1 MKATLIL
8 TMDQQSMASFKVNS
22 GCQRSG
28 QLRHELSVEQTSN
41 DLDTFKT
48 VDMENKLLRTTGSVK
63 GTSIISEDKIPTVL
77 PLQLA
82 IAEGPDRLP
91 ADKNTQEVLCG
102 KLRVLEADLC
112 NITSLLSEFSAHLV
126 SINSEERTIFITFK
140 TFEEIWKF
148 TTYHR
153 MGFLRQCLGNLLLDQ
168 EFWLNALDQEDS
180 GIEVSFNEE
189 ALNQMYKGF
198 LMQEGSFFGT
208 CTVNQMFDSSTS
220 GSDLYLEKGDIALFE
235 PPFLGS
241 GWTVLSLADGSRGT
255 KARPALEPVIPFHE
269 WFLKSCPEWV
279 LVGSGKTCSDLPFQ
293 IALGICEATEVYDGN
308 GPDELSFEAGD
319 RIIITGLLV
328 TCFEWFMGKLE
339 RTGEMGLV
347 KTSLVKATE
356 SLSEADEIFMKQED
370 RTIFNLEQETIKKET
385 IAFLKK
391 TCQGNLTTVYKL
403 DSANSRSVEDGPSD
417 SECVGMNRNI
427 SNILSEI
434 KENLQ
439 NDQTQDSEKLRID
452 KPIRSTE
459 SPQDIPHFT
468 VCSEQDGSSPDRYY
482 SLLSFLSSRDHLP
495 EFQLLYAAYPEFLL
509 LHFQGHSDEEELVAY
524 LGVAR
529 EMARKKRMSWAQS
542 RICFLLGQLC
552 AGRSKFSQAR
562 VYYEEALSIP
572 RDYFTD
578 RYLLSAIYSNLALIY
593 LTQKNAEK
601 YLALSERFAALLMAF
616 CDYLSGTEDPEVLK
630 FALKKAILSYNK
642 AAEARVC
649 FLLAKFYL
657 KLGEGMSAVPFIERL
672 QILAD
677 EMPGTCDR
685 MRSHSFL
692 LLAKLYSDCGLLYL
706 AESSAQQACQQVS
719 SSVTDCFCS
728 ISLLLEIARELYGVD
743 IPAQVAPCL
752 TRAAAL
758 ESADM
763 EPSLSHAYALCLSW
777 LFHKH
782 GMPKKA
788 VHYMCDFLNH
798 SSATTLSQSDA
809 SAVLIWLAWLYICD
823 LQHHSALDVLDS
835 VLSSLP
841 EHCTTQL
848 EGVIYNMRGITLRHA
863 GDVKQAAE
871 NFHAAVDVC
880 EEFEDRRN
888 WAIALANFGFLS
900 LQANAKRVAE
910 EQLTQAIELFSELED
925 EDHELN
931 FVVVL
936 LALGKLYITQGFC
949 EKGKVCYE
957 WALLISILSDNSESQ
972 LQATHHLCQ
981 LYSEACPDE
990 AQCIIYNEHQ
1000 LNLLHQTG
1008 DRTLEAEI
1016 LEKIS
1021 LLYLSL
1027 GTEKANRCALD
1038 YTKRSIGI
1046 YIDMGTKR
1054 KEAHGWLQ
1062 AGKIYHLLKQTELVD
1077 LYVQVAQDIALSTG
1091 DTLFILELL
1100 EVAGDVFFN
1109 STQDREKAVCF
1120 YRDRA
1125 LPIAVKTSSVRCQL
1139 RLCNKLAELLL
1150 QLGQHREALEFAQ
1163 TALEISVSLA
1173 DRLNERVAFH
1183 RLATLYHC
1191 LSQFELAEHYFLKA
1205 LSLCPSPL
1213 QFDEEA
1219 LYYVKVYQTLGD
1231 IIFHD
1236 LKDPFDAAGYYH
1248 LALAAAMDLGN
1259 KKSQLELCTRLA
1271 TIYHNFLMDRELSLH
1286 FYQRARVFAA
1296 DLNIRRINLSPDQS
1310 FCTKSQYRITA
1321 SQETG

>member
-1 MKATLIL
+1 
-8 TMDQQSMASFKVNS
+8 
-22 GCQRSG
+22 
-28 QLRHELSVEQTSN
+28 
-41 DLDTFKT
+41 
-48 VDMENKLLRTTGSVK
+48 
-63 GTSIISEDKIPTVL
+63 
-77 PLQLA
+77 
-82 IAEGPDRLP
+82 
-91 ADKNTQEVLCG
+91 
-102 KLRVLEADLC
+102 
-112 NITSLLSEFSAHLV
+112 
-126 SINSEERTIFITFK
+126 
-140 TFEEIWKF
+140 
-148 TTYHR
+148 
-153 MGFLRQCLGNLLLDQ
+153 FLHQCLGNLLLDQ

-189 ALNQMYKGF
+189 VLNQMYKGF
-198 LMQEGSFFGT
+198 LMQEGSSFFGT
-208 CTVNQMFDSSTS
+208 CAVNQMFDSSTS

-279 LVGSGKTCSDLPFQ
+279 LVGSGKTCSDLPFL
-293 IALGICEATEVYDGN
+293 IAVGICEATEVYDGN

-339 RTGEMGLV
+339 RTGDMGLV
-347 KTSLVKATE
+347 KTCLVKATD
-356 SLSEADEIFMKQED
+356 SLSESDEIFMKQEN
-370 RTIFNLEQETIKKET
+370 RNIFNLEQGTIKQET

-403 DSANSRSVEDGPSD
+403 GKLFQCFIQQIQDQLKVATYLSLDGPSD
-417 SECVGMNRNI
+417 SEYVGMNRNI
-427 SNILSEI
+427 ANILNEI

-439 NDQTQDSEKLRID
+439 NGQTQDSEKLQTD
-452 KPIRSTE
+452 ELIRSTE
-459 SPQDIPHFT
+459 SPQEIPHFT
-468 VCSEQDGSSPDRYY
+468 VCSEQDGTSPDRYY
-482 SLLSFLSSRDHLP
+482 SLLSFLSSRDHQP

-529 EMARKKRMSWAQS
+529 EIARKKRMSWAQS
-542 RICFLLGQLC
+542 RICVLLGQLC

-578 RYLLSAIYSNLALIY
+578 MYLLSAIYSNLALIY

-630 FALKKAILSYNK
+630 FALKKAILSHNK

-649 FLLAKFYL
+649 FLLARFYL

-692 LLAKLYSDCGLLYL
+692 LLARLYSDYGLLHL

-728 ISLLLEIARELYGVD
+728 ISLLLENARELYGVD

-752 TRAAAL
+752 ARAAAL

-788 VHYMCDFLNH
+788 VHYMCEFLNH

-809 SAVLIWLAWLYICD
+809 SAALIWLAWLYICD

-880 EEFEDRRN
+880 EQFEDRRN

-900 LQANAKRVAE
+900 LQAKAKRVAE
-910 EQLTQAIELFSELED
+910 DQLTQAIELFSDLED
-925 EDHELN
+925 DDHELN

-936 LALGKLYITQGFC
+936 LALGKLYVSQGFC

-957 WALLISILSDNSESQ
+957 WALLISILNDNSESQ
-972 LQATHHLCQ
+972 LQATHHMCQ

-990 AQCIIYNEHQ
+990 AQCIIYSEHQ

-1008 DRTLEAEI
+1008 DRTLEAET

-1046 YIDMGTKR
+1046 YIDMGMKR

-1062 AGKIYHLLKQTELVD
+1062 AGKIYHILKQTELVD

-1100 EVAGDVFFN
+1100 EAAGDVFFN

-1150 QLGQHREALEFAQ
+1150 QLGQHGEALEFAQ

-1173 DRLNERVAFH
+1173 DHLNERVAFH

-1191 LSQFELAEHYFLKA
+1191 LSQFELAEHHFLKA

-1286 FYQRARVFAA
+1286 FYQRARAFAA

-1310 FCTKSQYRITA
+1310 FCTTSQYRITT
-1321 SQETG
+1321 SQDTS

>member
-1 MKATLIL
+1 
-8 TMDQQSMASFKVNS
+8 MDQQSMASFKVNS

>member
-1 MKATLIL
+1 
-8 TMDQQSMASFKVNS
+8 MASWRGNS
-22 GCQRSG
+22 GSQRYG
-28 QLRHELSVEQTSN
+28 HYRQEVYVKHNSN
-41 DLDTFKT
+41 DL
-48 VDMENKLLRTTGSVK
+48 G
-63 GTSIISEDKIPTVL
+63 
-77 PLQLA
+77 
-82 IAEGPDRLP
+82 
-91 ADKNTQEVLCG
+91 
-102 KLRVLEADLC
+102 
-112 NITSLLSEFSAHLV
+112 LLS
-126 SINSEERTIFITFK
+126 
-140 TFEEIWKF
+140 
-148 TTYHR
+148 
-153 MGFLRQCLGNLLLDQ
+153 QCLGNLILDQ
-168 EFWLNALDQEDS
+168 GFWLNSLDQKDS
-180 GIEVSFNEE
+180 GIEVSIKEE
-189 ALNQMYKGF
+189 AINQMYKSF
-198 LMQEGSFFGT
+198 LMQEGSFFGS

-255 KARPALEPVIPFHE
+255 KAWPALEPVIPFHQ

-279 LVGSGKTCSDLPFQ
+279 LVGSGKTCCNLPFK
-293 IALGICEATEVYDGN
+293 IAVGICEATEVYDGN
-308 GPDELSFEAGD
+308 GPDELSFETGD
-319 RIIITGLLV
+319 RIIIKGLLV

-339 RTGEMGLV
+339 RTGDTGLV
-347 KTSLVKATE
+347 KTSLVKATNSLCE
-356 SLSEADEIFMKQED
+356 SDEIFIKQED
-370 RTIFNLEQETIKKET
+370 SKIFNLEQEKIKKEA

-391 TCQGNLTTVYKL
+391 TCQSNVATVYKL
-403 DSANSRSVEDGPSD
+403 DGPTNCEYIS
-417 SECVGMNRNI
+417 MKRNI
-427 SNILSEI
+427 SNILSETRKHPQI
-434 KENLQ
+434 E
-439 NDQTQDSEKLRID
+439 QTQDNVKLQTDESIG
-452 KPIRSTE
+452 STV
-459 SPQDIPHFT
+459 SSCKIPHFT
-468 VCSEQDGSSPDRYY
+468 VCSEQDPDEYH
-482 SLLSFLSSRDHLP
+482 SLLSFLGSRDHRP
-495 EFQLLYAAYPEFLL
+495 EFQLLYTTYTEFLL
-509 LHFQGHSDEEELVAY
+509 LHFQGHSDEEELVEY

-529 EMARKKRMSWAQS
+529 ETARKKRMPWAQS

-578 RYLLSAIYSNLALIY
+578 MHLLSAIYSNLAFIY

-601 YLALSERFAALLMAF
+601 YLALSERFAALLMGVG
-616 CDYLSGTEDPEVLK
+616 DYLSGTEDAEVLK
-630 FALKKAILSYNK
+630 FGLKKAVLSLNK
-642 AAEARVC
+642 PAEARVC
-649 FLLAKFYL
+649 FLLAKLYL
-657 KLGEGMSAVPFIERL
+657 KLGEGIRAVPFIERL

-677 EMPGTCDR
+677 EIPGTCDK
-685 MRSHSFL
+685 MRSHGFL
-692 LLAKLYSDCGLLYL
+692 LLARLYSDYGLLQL
-706 AESSAQQACQQVS
+706 AESSAWQACLQVS
-719 SSVTDCFCS
+719 TSVTDCFCG
-728 ISLLLEIARELYGVD
+728 ISLLLENGKELYGVD
-743 IPAQVAPCL
+743 IPAQVALCL

-763 EPSLSHAYALCLSW
+763 EPSFPHAYALCLSW
-777 LFHKH
+777 LFHKQ
-782 GMPKKA
+782 GMSKRA
-788 VHYMCDFLNH
+788 VYYMCNFIKH

-809 SAVLIWLAWLYICD
+809 NAALIWLAWLYICD
-823 LQHHSALDVLDS
+823 WQYHSALDVLDS

-863 GDVKQAAE
+863 SDVKQAAE
-871 NFHAAVDVC
+871 NFRAAVDVC
-880 EEFEDRRN
+880 EELEDRHN
-888 WAIALANFGFLS
+888 WAIAIANFGFLS
-900 LQANAKRVAE
+900 LQVNAKRVAE
-910 EQLTQAIELFSELED
+910 EQLIQAIELFSELED
-925 EDHELN
+925 EDHEVN

-936 LALGKLYITQGFC
+936 LELGKLYVSQGFC

-957 WALLISILSDNSESQ
+957 WALLISILYENSESQ
-972 LQATHHLCQ
+972 LQATRHLCQ
-981 LYSEACPDE
+981 LYSDSCPDE

-1000 LNLLHQTG
+1000 LNLLQQTG

-1016 LEKIS
+1016 LQKIS
-1021 LLYLSL
+1021 QLYLTL

-1046 YIDMGTKR
+1046 YIDMGRKK

-1062 AGKIYHLLKQTELVD
+1062 AGKIYHILKQTELVD
-1077 LYVQVAQDIALSTG
+1077 LYVPVAQDIALSTG

-1100 EVAGDVFFN
+1100 ETAGDIFFD

-1125 LPIAVKTSSVRCQL
+1125 LPIAVKTSSMCCQL

-1150 QLGQHREALEFAQ
+1150 HLGEYKEAVEYAQ
-1163 TALEISVSLA
+1163 TALEISVSMA

-1191 LSQFELAEHYFLKA
+1191 LSQFELAEHHFLKA

-1231 IIFHD
+1231 IIFYD

-1286 FYQRARVFAA
+1286 FYQRARAFAA
-1296 DLNIRRINLSPDQS
+1296 DLNIRRVNLSADQS
-1310 FCTKSQYRITA
+1310 FRTTSQYRIKA
-1321 SQETG
+1321 SQEIS